1 MANLCIKTPSS
12 ATCVLIFQL
21 LVLRPRPS
29 GHFKARASSDILND
43 RDEVIEDDVE
53 EDGAFV
59 VSDSDNQVEVSTMSK
74 LGRRNLSTGFYN
86 HEVRE
91 RDSDIFCKYSIT
103 YHVTYHIIMMLRS
116 CAS

>member
-1 MANLCIKTPSS
+1 MTFRGSEKERFFHDFISANPDKG
-12 ATCVLIFQL
+12 
-21 LVLRPRPS
+21 
-29 GHFKARASSDILND
+29 GHFKARASSDILNN

-116 CAS
+116 YAS